1 MSTQSLHSKKQ
12 PVRRI
17 RICSKS
23 FPRAGKSYVFYPEFR
38 LCGRWL
44 QDNGFL
50 PGQYLRIHV
59 EGDRLVLSRDYE
71 AEALKRRQEAEA
83 ARGMQEMNRLQHKKP
98 EPEVKLL
105 SREEMYAVYLQGL
118 RARGLPLP
126 GQPGHPDYYAPRT
139 KVPYATDHGK
149 KSAKGSRKRT
159 G

>member
-17 RICSKS
+17 RICRKG
-23 FPRAGKSYVFYPEFR
+23 FPRANKIYVSYPEFR

-50 PGQYLRIHV
+50 PGQYLRIHI

-71 AEALKRRQEAEA
+71 AEALKRQQEAA
-83 ARGMQEMNRLQHKKP
+83 AAHGIKDMERLQHKKP
-98 EPEVKLL
+98 QPEVKLPT
-105 SREEMYAVYLQGL
+105 REELYAIYVEGL

-126 GQPGHPDYYAPRT
+126 GQPGHPDYHAPRT
-139 KVPYATDHGK
+139 KVPYATNHPK
-149 KSAKGSRKRT
+149 KPR
-159 G
+159 